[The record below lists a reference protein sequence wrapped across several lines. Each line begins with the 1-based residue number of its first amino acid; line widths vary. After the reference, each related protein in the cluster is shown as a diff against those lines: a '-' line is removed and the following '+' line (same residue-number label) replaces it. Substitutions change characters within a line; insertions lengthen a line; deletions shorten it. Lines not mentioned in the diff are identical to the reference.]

1 MRLSMELLQKLQ
13 GFFKL
18 YGTLR
23 GFHFISSSSSSSAE
37 VRGKAKDADKWRKK
51 FKEKPERVEAAGTY
65 FHL

>member
-18 YGTLR
+18 CSTLR
-23 GFHFISSSSSSSAE
+23 GFHFISSSSSSAE
-37 VRGKAKDADKWRKK
+37 VRGKAKDADKWGKK